1 MLKKKK
7 SQLDHM
13 FSPNVTKEERL
24 PDTVKVPRVL
34 LWYLGRKG

>member
-1 MLKKKK
+1 
-7 SQLDHM
+7 M